1 MSIYYIKQDNT
12 VWCCEEDSGPYNQE
26 IDISFVKCECPQVEP
41 ETMAEHLQG
50 HQGGGQVLKWRK
62 ANENERSAWYG
73 GKDEVFDDGIAF
85 ERERIIKLLEE
96 HLDGGLMFAED
107 WNTPGKEIAYTL
119 FKGDIIAL
127 IKGENK

>member
-73 GKDEVFDDGIAF
+73 GKDEVFDEGIEF
-85 ERERIIKLLEE
+85 ESDYERA
-96 HLDGGLMFAED
+96 DVQDFTAEQQERF
-107 WNTPGKEIAYTL
+107 WRLCP
-119 FKGDIIAL
+119 
-127 IKGENK
+127 